1 MVWVVSIDPADKLK
15 EMRGNLGLTFVNLMD
30 PASETIK
37 RYGILNEQQGQIP
50 HPTALVID
58 KRGIIRY
65 ARVDEDY
72 KKRPSNQELLQVLQ
86 RIGGKNQGAPEATPS
101 KGPA

>member
-1 MVWVVSIDPADKLK
+1 
-15 EMRGNLGLTFVNLMD
+15 MRDNLGLTFVNLMD

-37 RYGILNEQQGQIP
+37 RYGILNEQQGEIP

-58 KRGIIRY
+58 RQGIIRY

-86 RIGGKNQGAPEATPS
+86 RIGGKDQAAPEGTPS
-101 KGPA
+101 